1 MPDLGLILARQFC
14 SRNGPNSAIWVSN
27 SPEEAPRRAT
37 SCQIMPAAAVG
48 EAGVSQGA
56 SA

>member
-1 MPDLGLILARQFC
+1 MPERGLTLARQFC
-14 SRNGPNSAIWVSN
+14 SRNGPNSAIWASN
-27 SPEEAPRRAT
+27 SPEEAPRSAT
-37 SCQIMPAAAVG
+37 SCQIMPAAAAG

>member
-1 MPDLGLILARQFC
+1 MPDRGLTLARQFC
-14 SRNGPNSAIWVSN
+14 SRNGPNSAIWTSN

-37 SCQIMPAAAVG
+37 SCQIIADAAVG